1 MQEDIIKYY
10 IDNKHIE
17 DISGEVS
24 ATIIREDG
32 FANSEQILREKT
44 DSQLT
49 AYLCGYDFLAQ
60 KRKEDYCRDLP
71 LRIELNNKELFRGTI
86 RQNDLK
92 VQVTKG
98 IIKVDNIKDE
108 SFSNMIAQFKD
119 VEVPLNSTMTRSG
132 KPIKGLM
139 NITPTIIALPA
150 YLTFNVFDVIRYLV
164 EFITDNE
171 VGVVSPY
178 LSTANMFISTGYAM
192 RHANGLAEQ
201 MFPTVSLGTLLEEVR
216 KATSIYGVMEMQGDK
231 PILRLEKE
239 VDTFG
244 SEVLINI
251 DTLPLGL
258 DESFDDNQIY
268 NSIQLGGNRKIE
280 QSSEML
286 ENFNNIEVFSCGC
299 NGFKDNVL
307 NLRFN
312 FVVDNDTIVMQ
323 SDSANY
329 NDDEVWNDEIFMFEL
344 TKIGN
349 IYTYFTNNRFKNIN
363 ILKEWLGSGI
373 NCFTK
378 DMLAKY
384 GFLAINRYDFSS
396 WEDGFLY
403 FKNPI
408 ESILDRQNSLHNW
421 IYAVDGMPIM
431 TPTQDGTT
439 YFKCQEAGNY
449 TFNSKVSVKGL
460 SAGTYDASTNT
471 ILLKLMKA
479 SSISNAVAGIVLE
492 TLTENLIDGYEIVV
506 GEDFQLEI
514 QGSFNLGV
522 NDVVIAMYSITRDP
536 TCYITYQEFSLVR
549 DSLTVLTSED
559 SDHYKPFLAKFKYDL
574 CFEDYEKMRK
584 NKTGII
590 RINGVDTWIKEVKF
604 NPFGASDFTVKYKDT
619 LC

>member
-132 KPIKGLM
+132 EPINAIPIQRPLM
-139 NITPTIIALPA
+139 LIVLRS
-150 YLTFNVFDVIRYLV
+150 YLVLNVLDVIRYLV
-164 EFITDNE
+164 DFITDNE
-171 VGVVSPY
+171 VEVSSRY
-178 LSTANMFISTGYAM
+178 LSNANIFISTGYAM
-192 RHANGLAEQ
+192 RHAKGTAEQ
-201 MFPTVSLGTLLEEVR
+201 MFPTLSLSQVLEEVR
-216 KATSIYGVMEMQGDK
+216 KATSLYGVMTEVAGK
-231 PILRLEKE
+231 PTLILEKE
-239 VDTFG
+239 EDTFG
-244 SEVLINI
+244 SDVLINI

-258 DESFDDNQIY
+258 DESFDDNQIF

-280 QSSEML
+280 QSSERL

-312 FVVDNDTIVMQ
+312 FIVDNDTIIRQ
-323 SDSANY
+323 LDSANY
-329 NDDEVWNDEIFMFEL
+329 NDDKVWNDDIFMFEL
-344 TKIGN
+344 DWLG
-349 IYTYFTNNRFKNIN
+349 IYNNNQRFKNIN
-363 ILKEWLGSGI
+363 ILNEWLGSGI

-384 GFLAINRYDFSS
+384 GFLAINRDDFGS
-396 WEDGFLY
+396 WELGFLY

-421 IYAVDGMPIM
+421 IYAIDGMPMIM

-514 QGSFNLGV
+514 QGSFNLAV
-522 NDVVIAMYSITRDP
+522 NDVVIAMYEITRNP

-549 DSLTVLTSED
+549 DSLTVLTSEN

-604 NPFGASDFTVKYKDT
+604 NPFGASDFTVKYKNT

>member
-17 DISGEVS
+17 DISGDVS

-92 VQVTKG
+92 VQITKG

-119 VEVPLNSTMTRSG
+119 FEVPLNSTMTRSG
-132 KPIKGLM
+132 EPINAIPIQRPLM
-139 NITPTIIALPA
+139 LIVLRS
-150 YLTFNVFDVIRYLV
+150 YLVLNVLDVIRYLV
-164 EFITDNE
+164 DFITDNE
-171 VGVVSPY
+171 VEVISRY
-178 LSTANMFISTGYAM
+178 LSNANIFISTGYAM
-192 RHANGLAEQ
+192 RHAKGTAEQ
-201 MFPTVSLGTLLEEVR
+201 MFPTLSLSQVLEEVR
-216 KATSIYGVMEMQGDK
+216 KATSLYGVMTEVAGK
-231 PILRLEKE
+231 PTLILEKE
-239 VDTFG
+239 EDTFG
-244 SEVLINI
+244 SDVLINI

-258 DESFDDNQIY
+258 DESFDDNQIF

-280 QSSEML
+280 QSSERL

-312 FVVDNDTIVMQ
+312 FIVDNDTIIRQ
-323 SDSANY
+323 LDSANY
-329 NDDEVWNDEIFMFEL
+329 NDDKVWNDDIFMFEL
-344 TKIGN
+344 DGLG
-349 IYTYFTNNRFKNIN
+349 IYNNNQRFKNIN
-363 ILKEWLGSGI
+363 ILNEWLGSGI

-384 GFLAINRYDFSS
+384 GFLAINRDDFGS
-396 WEDGFLY
+396 WELGFLY

-421 IYAVDGMPIM
+421 IYAIDGMPMIM

-479 SSISNAVAGIVLE
+479 SSISNAVAGIILE

-514 QGSFNLGV
+514 QGSFNLAV
-522 NDVVIAMYSITRDP
+522 NDVVIAMYEITRNP

-549 DSLTVLTSED
+549 DSLTVLTSEN

>member
-119 VEVPLNSTMTRSG
+119 FEVPLNSTMTRSG
-132 KPIKGLM
+132 EPINAIPILRPLM
-139 NITPTIIALPA
+139 LIVLRS
-150 YLTFNVFDVIRYLV
+150 YLVLNVLDVIRYLV
-164 EFITDNE
+164 DFITDNE
-171 VGVVSPY
+171 VEVISRY
-178 LSTANMFISTGYAM
+178 LSNANIFISTGYAM
-192 RHANGLAEQ
+192 RHAKGTAEQ
-201 MFPTVSLGTLLEEVR
+201 MFPTLSLSQVLEEVR
-216 KATSIYGVMEMQGDK
+216 KATSLYGVMTEVAGK
-231 PILRLEKE
+231 PTLILEKE
-239 VDTFG
+239 EDTFG
-244 SEVLINI
+244 SDVLINI
-251 DTLPLGL
+251 DTLPFGL
-258 DESFDDNQIY
+258 EESFDDNQIF

-280 QSSEML
+280 QSSERL

-312 FVVDNDTIVMQ
+312 FIVDNDTIIRQ
-323 SDSANY
+323 LDSANY
-329 NDDEVWNDEIFMFEL
+329 NDDEVWNDDIFMFEL
-344 TKIGN
+344 DGLG
-349 IYTYFTNNRFKNIN
+349 IYNNNQRFKNIN
-363 ILKEWLGSGI
+363 ILNEWLGSGI

-384 GFLAINRYDFSS
+384 GFLAINRDDFSS
-396 WEDGFLY
+396 YQLGFLY

-421 IYAVDGMPIM
+421 IYAIDGMPMIM

-514 QGSFNLGV
+514 QGSFNLAV
-522 NDVVIAMYSITRDP
+522 NDVVIAMYEITRDP

-549 DSLTVLTSED
+549 DSLTVLTSEN

>member
-119 VEVPLNSTMTRSG
+119 FEVPLNSTMTRSG
-132 KPIKGLM
+132 EPINAIPILRPLM
-139 NITPTIIALPA
+139 LIVLRS
-150 YLTFNVFDVIRYLV
+150 YLVLNVLDVIRYLV
-164 EFITDNE
+164 DFITDNE
-171 VGVVSPY
+171 VEVISRY
-178 LSTANMFISTGYAM
+178 LSNANIFISTGYAM
-192 RHANGLAEQ
+192 RHAKGTAEQ
-201 MFPTVSLGTLLEEVR
+201 MFPTLSLSQVLEEVR
-216 KATSIYGVMEMQGDK
+216 KATSLYGVMTEVAGK
-231 PILRLEKE
+231 PTLILEKE
-239 VDTFG
+239 EDTFG
-244 SEVLINI
+244 SDVLINI

-258 DESFDDNQIY
+258 DESFDDNQIF

-280 QSSEML
+280 QSSERL

-312 FVVDNDTIVMQ
+312 FIVDNDTIIRQ
-323 SDSANY
+323 LDSANY
-329 NDDEVWNDEIFMFEL
+329 NDDEVWNDDIFMFEL
-344 TKIGN
+344 DWLG
-349 IYTYFTNNRFKNIN
+349 IYNNNQRFKNIN
-363 ILKEWLGSGI
+363 ILNEWLGSGI

-384 GFLAINRYDFSS
+384 GFLAINRDDFSS
-396 WEDGFLY
+396 YQLGFLY

-421 IYAVDGMPIM
+421 IYAIDGMPMIM

-479 SSISNAVAGIVLE
+479 SSISNAVAGIILE

-514 QGSFNLGV
+514 QGSFNLAV
-522 NDVVIAMYSITRDP
+522 NDVVIAMYEITRDP

-549 DSLTVLTSED
+549 DSLTVLTSEN

-604 NPFGASDFTVKYKDT
+604 NPFGASDFTVKYKNT

>member
-44 DSQLT
+44 DSKLT

-132 KPIKGLM
+132 EPINAIPILRPLM
-139 NITPTIIALPA
+139 LIVLRS
-150 YLTFNVFDVIRYLV
+150 YLVLNVLDVIRYLV
-164 EFITDNE
+164 DFITDNE
-171 VGVVSPY
+171 VEVISRY
-178 LSTANMFISTGYAM
+178 LSNANIFISTGYAM
-192 RHANGLAEQ
+192 RHAKGTAEQ
-201 MFPTVSLGTLLEEVR
+201 MFPTLSLSQVLEEVR
-216 KATSIYGVMEMQGDK
+216 KATSLYGVMTEVAGK
-231 PILRLEKE
+231 PTLILEKE
-239 VDTFG
+239 EDTFG
-244 SEVLINI
+244 SDVLINI

-258 DESFDDNQIY
+258 DESFDDNQIF

-280 QSSEML
+280 QSSERL

-312 FVVDNDTIVMQ
+312 FIVDNDTIIRQ
-323 SDSANY
+323 LDSANY
-329 NDDEVWNDEIFMFEL
+329 NDDEVWNDDIFMFEL
-344 TKIGN
+344 DWLG
-349 IYTYFTNNRFKNIN
+349 IYNNNQRFKNIN
-363 ILKEWLGSGI
+363 ILNEWLGSGI

-384 GFLAINRYDFSS
+384 GFLAINRDDFSS
-396 WEDGFLY
+396 YQLGFLY

-421 IYAVDGMPIM
+421 IYAIDGMPMIM

-479 SSISNAVAGIVLE
+479 SSISNAVAGIILE

-514 QGSFNLGV
+514 QGSFNLAV
-522 NDVVIAMYSITRDP
+522 NDVVIAMYEITRDP

-549 DSLTVLTSED
+549 DSLTVLTSEN

>member
-44 DSQLT
+44 DSKLT

-92 VQVTKG
+92 VQITKG

-119 VEVPLNSTMTRSG
+119 FEVPLNSTMTRSG
-132 KPIKGLM
+132 EPINAIPIQRPLM
-139 NITPTIIALPA
+139 LIVLRS
-150 YLTFNVFDVIRYLV
+150 YLVLNVLDVIRYLV
-164 EFITDNE
+164 DFITDNE
-171 VGVVSPY
+171 VEVISRY
-178 LSTANMFISTGYAM
+178 LSNANIFISTGYAM
-192 RHANGLAEQ
+192 RHAKGTAEQ
-201 MFPTVSLGTLLEEVR
+201 MFPTLSLSQVLEEVR
-216 KATSIYGVMEMQGDK
+216 KATSLYGVMTEVAGK
-231 PILRLEKE
+231 PTLILEKE
-239 VDTFG
+239 EDTFG
-244 SEVLINI
+244 SDVLINI

-258 DESFDDNQIY
+258 DESFDDNQIF

-280 QSSEML
+280 QSSERL

-312 FVVDNDTIVMQ
+312 FIVDNDTIIRQ
-323 SDSANY
+323 LDSANY
-329 NDDEVWNDEIFMFEL
+329 NDDKVWNDDIFMFEL
-344 TKIGN
+344 DGLG
-349 IYTYFTNNRFKNIN
+349 IYNNNQRFKNIN
-363 ILKEWLGSGI
+363 ILNEWLGSGI

-384 GFLAINRYDFSS
+384 GFLAINRDDFSS
-396 WEDGFLY
+396 YQLGFLY

-421 IYAVDGMPIM
+421 IYAIDGMPMIM

-514 QGSFNLGV
+514 QGSFNLAV
-522 NDVVIAMYSITRDP
+522 NDVVIAMYEITRNP

-549 DSLTVLTSED
+549 DSLTVLTSEN

-604 NPFGASDFTVKYKDT
+604 NPFGASDFTVKYKNT

>member
-92 VQVTKG
+92 VQITKG

-132 KPIKGLM
+132 EPINAIPILRPLM
-139 NITPTIIALPA
+139 LIVLRS
-150 YLTFNVFDVIRYLV
+150 YLVLNVLDVIRYLV
-164 EFITDNE
+164 DFITDNE
-171 VGVVSPY
+171 VEVISRY
-178 LSTANMFISTGYAM
+178 LSNANIFISTGYAM
-192 RHANGLAEQ
+192 RHAKGTAEQ
-201 MFPTVSLGTLLEEVR
+201 MFPTLSLSQVLEEVR
-216 KATSIYGVMEMQGDK
+216 KATSLYGVMTEVAGK
-231 PILRLEKE
+231 PTLILEKE
-239 VDTFG
+239 EDTFG
-244 SEVLINI
+244 SDVLINI

-258 DESFDDNQIY
+258 DESFDDNQIF

-280 QSSEML
+280 QSSERL

-312 FVVDNDTIVMQ
+312 FIVDNDTIIRQ
-323 SDSANY
+323 LDSANY
-329 NDDEVWNDEIFMFEL
+329 NDDKVWNDDIFMFEL
-344 TKIGN
+344 DWLG
-349 IYTYFTNNRFKNIN
+349 IYNNNQRFKNIN
-363 ILKEWLGSGI
+363 ILNEWLGSGI

-384 GFLAINRYDFSS
+384 GFLAINRDDFSS
-396 WEDGFLY
+396 YQLGFLY

-421 IYAVDGMPIM
+421 IYAIDGMPMIM

-479 SSISNAVAGIVLE
+479 SSISNAVAGIILE

-514 QGSFNLGV
+514 QGSFNLAV
-522 NDVVIAMYSITRDP
+522 NDVVIAMYEITRDP

-549 DSLTVLTSED
+549 DSLTVLTSEN
-559 SDHYKPFLAKFKYDL
+559 SDYYKPFLAKFKYDL

>member
-132 KPIKGLM
+132 EPINAIPILRPLM
-139 NITPTIIALPA
+139 LIVLRS
-150 YLTFNVFDVIRYLV
+150 YLVLNVLDVIRYLV
-164 EFITDNE
+164 DFITDNE
-171 VGVVSPY
+171 VEVISRY
-178 LSTANMFISTGYAM
+178 LSNANIFISTGYAM
-192 RHANGLAEQ
+192 RHAKGTAEQ
-201 MFPTVSLGTLLEEVR
+201 MFPTLSLSQVLEEVR
-216 KATSIYGVMEMQGDK
+216 KATSLYGVMTEVAGK
-231 PILRLEKE
+231 PTLILEKE
-239 VDTFG
+239 EDTFG
-244 SEVLINI
+244 SDVLINI

-258 DESFDDNQIY
+258 DESFDDNQIF

-280 QSSEML
+280 QSSERL

-312 FVVDNDTIVMQ
+312 FIVDNDTIIRQ
-323 SDSANY
+323 LDSANY
-329 NDDEVWNDEIFMFEL
+329 NDDKVWNDDIFMFEL
-344 TKIGN
+344 DWLG
-349 IYTYFTNNRFKNIN
+349 IYNNNQRFKNIN
-363 ILKEWLGSGI
+363 ILNEWLGSGI

-384 GFLAINRYDFSS
+384 GFLAINRDDFSS
-396 WEDGFLY
+396 YQLGFLY

-421 IYAVDGMPIM
+421 IYAIDGMPMIM

-479 SSISNAVAGIVLE
+479 SSISNAVAGIILE

-514 QGSFNLGV
+514 QGSFNLAV
-522 NDVVIAMYSITRDP
+522 NDVVIAMYEITRDP

-549 DSLTVLTSED
+549 DSLTVLTSEN

-604 NPFGASDFTVKYKDT
+604 NPFGASDFTVKYKNT

>member
-44 DSQLT
+44 DSKLT

-132 KPIKGLM
+132 EPINAIPILRPLM
-139 NITPTIIALPA
+139 LIVLRS
-150 YLTFNVFDVIRYLV
+150 YLVLNVLDVIRYLV
-164 EFITDNE
+164 DFITDNE
-171 VGVVSPY
+171 VEVISRY
-178 LSTANMFISTGYAM
+178 LSNANIFISTGYAM
-192 RHANGLAEQ
+192 RHAKGTAEQ
-201 MFPTVSLGTLLEEVR
+201 MFPTLSLSQVLEEVR
-216 KATSIYGVMEMQGDK
+216 KATSLYGVMTEVAGK
-231 PILRLEKE
+231 PTLILEKE
-239 VDTFG
+239 EDTFG
-244 SEVLINI
+244 SDVLINI

-258 DESFDDNQIY
+258 DESFDDNQIF

-280 QSSEML
+280 QSSERL

-312 FVVDNDTIVMQ
+312 FIVDNDTIIRQ
-323 SDSANY
+323 LDSANY
-329 NDDEVWNDEIFMFEL
+329 NDDKVWNDDIFMFEL
-344 TKIGN
+344 DWLG
-349 IYTYFTNNRFKNIN
+349 IYNNNQRFKNIN
-363 ILKEWLGSGI
+363 ILNEWLGSGI

-384 GFLAINRYDFSS
+384 GFLAINRDDFSS
-396 WEDGFLY
+396 YQLGFLY

-421 IYAVDGMPIM
+421 IYAIDGMPMIM

-479 SSISNAVAGIVLE
+479 SSISNAVAGIILE

-514 QGSFNLGV
+514 QGSFNLAV
-522 NDVVIAMYSITRDP
+522 NDVVIAMYEITRDP

-549 DSLTVLTSED
+549 DSLTVLTSEN
-559 SDHYKPFLAKFKYDL
+559 SDYYKPFLAKFKYDL

>member
-132 KPIKGLM
+132 EPINAIPIQRPLM
-139 NITPTIIALPA
+139 LIVLRS
-150 YLTFNVFDVIRYLV
+150 YLVLNVLDVIRYLV
-164 EFITDNE
+164 DFITDNE
-171 VGVVSPY
+171 VEVISRY
-178 LSTANMFISTGYAM
+178 LSNANIFISTGYAM
-192 RHANGLAEQ
+192 RHAKGTAEQ
-201 MFPTVSLGTLLEEVR
+201 MFPTLSLSQILEEVR
-216 KATSIYGVMEMQGDK
+216 KATSLYGVMTEVAGK
-231 PILRLEKE
+231 PTLILEKE
-239 VDTFG
+239 EDTFG
-244 SEVLINI
+244 SDVLINI
-251 DTLPLGL
+251 DTLPFGL
-258 DESFDDNQIY
+258 EESFDDNQIF

-280 QSSEML
+280 QSSERL

-312 FVVDNDTIVMQ
+312 FIVDNDTIIRQ
-323 SDSANY
+323 LDSANY
-329 NDDEVWNDEIFMFEL
+329 NDDEVWNDDIFMFEL
-344 TKIGN
+344 DWLG
-349 IYTYFTNNRFKNIN
+349 IYNNNQRFKNIN
-363 ILKEWLGSGI
+363 ILNEWLGSGI

-384 GFLAINRYDFSS
+384 GFLAINRDDFSS
-396 WEDGFLY
+396 YQLGFLY

-421 IYAVDGMPIM
+421 IYAIDGMPMIM

-479 SSISNAVAGIVLE
+479 SSISNAVAGIILE

-514 QGSFNLGV
+514 QGSFNLAV
-522 NDVVIAMYSITRDP
+522 NDVVIAMYEITRDP

-549 DSLTVLTSED
+549 DSLTVLTSEN
-559 SDHYKPFLAKFKYDL
+559 SDYYKPFLAKFKYDL

>member
-108 SFSNMIAQFKD
+108 SFSNMIAQFKNIK
-119 VEVPLNSTMTRSG
+119 VPLNSTMTRSG
-132 KPIKGLM
+132 EPINAIPIQKPLM
-139 NITPTIIALPA
+139 LIVARS
-150 YLTFNVFDVIRYLV
+150 YLVLNVLDVIRYLV
-164 EFITDNE
+164 DFITDNE
-171 VGVVSPY
+171 VDVISRY
-178 LSTANMFISTGYAM
+178 LSNANIFISTGYAM
-192 RHANGLAEQ
+192 RHAKGTAEQ
-201 MFPTVSLGTLLEEVR
+201 MFPTLSLSQILEEVR
-216 KATSIYGVMEMQGDK
+216 KATSLYGVMTEVAGK
-231 PILRLEKE
+231 PTLILEKE
-239 VDTFG
+239 EDTFG
-244 SEVLINI
+244 SDVLINI

-258 DESFDDNQIY
+258 DESFDDNQIF

-280 QSSEML
+280 QSRERL

-312 FVVDNDTIVMQ
+312 FIVDNDTIIMQ
-323 SDSANY
+323 LDSANY
-329 NDDEVWNDEIFMFEL
+329 NDDEVWNDDIFMFEL
-344 TKIGN
+344 DWLG
-349 IYTYFTNNRFKNIN
+349 IYNNNQRFKNIN
-363 ILKEWLGSGI
+363 ILNEWLGSGI

-384 GFLAINRYDFSS
+384 GFLAINRDDFSS
-396 WEDGFLY
+396 YQDGFLY

-431 TPTQDGTT
+431 TPTQVGTT

-514 QGSFNLGV
+514 QGSFNLAV
-522 NDVVIAMYSITRDP
+522 NDVVIAMYSITRNP

-549 DSLTVLTSED
+549 DSLTVITSEN
-559 SDHYKPFLAKFKYDL
+559 SDYYKPFLAKFKYDL

>member
-17 DISGEVS
+17 DISGDVS

-98 IIKVDNIKDE
+98 IINIDNIKDE

-119 VEVPLNSTMTRSG
+119 FEVPLNSTMTRSG
-132 KPIKGLM
+132 EPINAIPIQTPLM
-139 NITPTIIALPA
+139 LIVLRS
-150 YLTFNVFDVIRYLV
+150 YLVLNVLDVIRYLV
-164 EFITDNE
+164 DFITDNE
-171 VGVVSPY
+171 VEVISRY
-178 LSTANMFISTGYAM
+178 LSNANIFISTGYAM
-192 RHANGLAEQ
+192 RHAKGTAEQ
-201 MFPTVSLGTLLEEVR
+201 MFPTLSLSQVLEEVR
-216 KATSIYGVMEMQGDK
+216 KATSLYGVMTEVAGK
-231 PILRLEKE
+231 PTLILEKE
-239 VDTFG
+239 EDTFG
-244 SEVLINI
+244 SDVLINI

-258 DESFDDNQIY
+258 DESFDDNQIF

-280 QSSEML
+280 QSSERL

-312 FVVDNDTIVMQ
+312 FIVDNDTIIRQ
-323 SDSANY
+323 LDSANY
-329 NDDEVWNDEIFMFEL
+329 NDDKVWNDDIFMFEL
-344 TKIGN
+344 DWLG
-349 IYTYFTNNRFKNIN
+349 IYNNNQRFKNIN
-363 ILKEWLGSGI
+363 ILNEWLGSGI

-384 GFLAINRYDFSS
+384 GFLAINRDDFSS
-396 WEDGFLY
+396 YQLGFLY

-421 IYAVDGMPIM
+421 IYAIDGMPMIM

-479 SSISNAVAGIVLE
+479 SSISNAVAGIILE

-514 QGSFNLGV
+514 QGSFNLAV
-522 NDVVIAMYSITRDP
+522 NDVVIAMYEITRDP

-549 DSLTVLTSED
+549 DSLTVLTSEN
-559 SDHYKPFLAKFKYDL
+559 SDYYKPFLAKFKYDL

-604 NPFGASDFTVKYKDT
+604 NPFGASDFTVIYKDT

>member
-44 DSQLT
+44 DSKLT

-132 KPIKGLM
+132 EPINAIPILRPLM
-139 NITPTIIALPA
+139 LIVLRS
-150 YLTFNVFDVIRYLV
+150 YLVLNVLDVIRYLV
-164 EFITDNE
+164 DFITDNE
-171 VGVVSPY
+171 VEVSSRY
-178 LSTANMFISTGYAM
+178 LSNANIFISTGYAM
-192 RHANGLAEQ
+192 RHAKGTAEQ
-201 MFPTVSLGTLLEEVR
+201 MFPTLSLSQVLEEVR
-216 KATSIYGVMEMQGDK
+216 KATSLYGVMTEVAGK
-231 PILRLEKE
+231 PTLILEKE
-239 VDTFG
+239 EDTFG
-244 SEVLINI
+244 SDVLINI

-258 DESFDDNQIY
+258 DESFDDNQIF

-280 QSSEML
+280 QSSERL

-312 FVVDNDTIVMQ
+312 FIVDNDTIIRQ
-323 SDSANY
+323 LDSANY
-329 NDDEVWNDEIFMFEL
+329 NDDKVWNDDIFMFEL
-344 TKIGN
+344 DWLG
-349 IYTYFTNNRFKNIN
+349 IYNNNQRFKNIN
-363 ILKEWLGSGI
+363 ILNEWLGSGI

-384 GFLAINRYDFSS
+384 GFLAINRDDFSS
-396 WEDGFLY
+396 YQLGFLY

-421 IYAVDGMPIM
+421 IYAIDGMPMIM

-479 SSISNAVAGIVLE
+479 SSISNAVAGIILE

-514 QGSFNLGV
+514 QGSFNLAV
-522 NDVVIAMYSITRDP
+522 NDVVIAMYEITRDP

-549 DSLTVLTSED
+549 DSLTVLTSEN

-604 NPFGASDFTVKYKDT
+604 NPFGASDFTVKYKNT

>member
-132 KPIKGLM
+132 EPINAIPIQRPLM
-139 NITPTIIALPA
+139 LIVLRS
-150 YLTFNVFDVIRYLV
+150 YLVLNVLDVIRYLV
-164 EFITDNE
+164 DFITDNE
-171 VGVVSPY
+171 VEVISRY
-178 LSTANMFISTGYAM
+178 LSNANIFISTGYAM
-192 RHANGLAEQ
+192 RHAKGTAEQ
-201 MFPTVSLGTLLEEVR
+201 MFPTLSLSQVLEEVR
-216 KATSIYGVMEMQGDK
+216 KATSLYGVMTEVAGK
-231 PILRLEKE
+231 PTLILEKE
-239 VDTFG
+239 EDTFG
-244 SEVLINI
+244 SDVLINI

-258 DESFDDNQIY
+258 DESFDDNQIF

-280 QSSEML
+280 QSSERL

-312 FVVDNDTIVMQ
+312 FIVDNDTIIRQ
-323 SDSANY
+323 LDSANY
-329 NDDEVWNDEIFMFEL
+329 NDDEVWNDDIFMFEL
-344 TKIGN
+344 DWLG
-349 IYTYFTNNRFKNIN
+349 IYNNNQRFKNIN
-363 ILKEWLGSGI
+363 ILNEWLGSGI

-384 GFLAINRYDFSS
+384 GFLAINRDDFSS
-396 WEDGFLY
+396 YQLGFLY

-421 IYAVDGMPIM
+421 IYAIDGMPMIM

-479 SSISNAVAGIVLE
+479 SSISNAVAGIILE

-514 QGSFNLGV
+514 QGSFNLAV
-522 NDVVIAMYSITRDP
+522 NDVVIAMYEITRDP

-549 DSLTVLTSED
+549 DSLTVLTSEN

>member
-119 VEVPLNSTMTRSG
+119 IKVPLNSTMTRSG
-132 KPIKGLM
+132 EPINAIPIQKPLM
-139 NITPTIIALPA
+139 LIVARS
-150 YLTFNVFDVIRYLV
+150 YLVLNVLDVIRYLV
-164 EFITDNE
+164 DFITDNE
-171 VGVVSPY
+171 VEVISRY
-178 LSTANMFISTGYAM
+178 LSNANIFISTGYAM
-192 RHANGLAEQ
+192 RHAKGTAEQ
-201 MFPTVSLGTLLEEVR
+201 MFPTLSLSQILEEVR
-216 KATSIYGVMEMQGDK
+216 KATSLYGVMTEVAGK
-231 PILRLEKE
+231 PTLILEKE
-239 VDTFG
+239 EDTFG
-244 SEVLINI
+244 SDVLINI

-280 QSSEML
+280 QSSERL

-312 FVVDNDTIVMQ
+312 FIVDNDTIIMQ
-323 SDSANY
+323 LDSANY
-329 NDDEVWNDEIFMFEL
+329 NDDEVWNDDIFMFEL
-344 TKIGN
+344 DWLG
-349 IYTYFTNNRFKNIN
+349 IYNNNQRFKNIN
-363 ILKEWLGSGI
+363 ILNEWLGSGI

-384 GFLAINRYDFSS
+384 GFLAINRYDFESDQDS
-396 WEDGFLY
+396 FLY

-421 IYAVDGMPIM
+421 IYTVDGMPIM
-431 TPTQDGTT
+431 TPTQPGTT

-460 SAGTYDASTNT
+460 SAGTYNASTNT

-479 SSISNAVAGIVLE
+479 SSISNAVNGIVLE

-514 QGSFNLGV
+514 QGSFNLAV
-522 NDVVIAMYSITRDP
+522 NDVVIAMYSITRNP

-549 DSLTVLTSED
+549 DSLTVITSEN
-559 SDHYKPFLAKFKYDL
+559 SDYYKPFLAKFKYDL

>member
-17 DISGEVS
+17 DISGDVS

-92 VQVTKG
+92 VQITKG

-132 KPIKGLM
+132 EPINAIPIQRPLM
-139 NITPTIIALPA
+139 LIVLRS
-150 YLTFNVFDVIRYLV
+150 YLVLNVLDVIRYLV
-164 EFITDNE
+164 DFITDNE
-171 VGVVSPY
+171 VEVISRY
-178 LSTANMFISTGYAM
+178 LSNANIFISTGYAM
-192 RHANGLAEQ
+192 RHAKGTAEQ
-201 MFPTVSLGTLLEEVR
+201 MFPTLSLSQVLEEVR
-216 KATSIYGVMEMQGDK
+216 KATSLYGVMTEVAGK
-231 PILRLEKE
+231 PTLILEKE
-239 VDTFG
+239 EDTFG
-244 SEVLINI
+244 SDVLINI

-258 DESFDDNQIY
+258 DESFDDNQIF

-280 QSSEML
+280 QSSERL

-312 FVVDNDTIVMQ
+312 FIVDNDTIIRQ
-323 SDSANY
+323 LDSANY
-329 NDDEVWNDEIFMFEL
+329 NDDEVWNDDIFMFEL
-344 TKIGN
+344 DWLG
-349 IYTYFTNNRFKNIN
+349 IYNNNQRFKNIN
-363 ILKEWLGSGI
+363 ILNEWLGSGI

-384 GFLAINRYDFSS
+384 GFLAINRDDFSS
-396 WEDGFLY
+396 YQLGFLY

-421 IYAVDGMPIM
+421 IYAIDGMPMIM

-479 SSISNAVAGIVLE
+479 SSISNAVAGIILE

-514 QGSFNLGV
+514 QGSFNLAV
-522 NDVVIAMYSITRDP
+522 NDVVIAMYEITRDP

-549 DSLTVLTSED
+549 DSLTVLTSEN

-604 NPFGASDFTVKYKDT
+604 NPFGASDFTVKYKNT

>member
-17 DISGEVS
+17 DISGDVS

-44 DSQLT
+44 DSKLT

-92 VQVTKG
+92 VQITKG

-132 KPIKGLM
+132 EPINAIPIQRPLM
-139 NITPTIIALPA
+139 LIVLRS
-150 YLTFNVFDVIRYLV
+150 YLVLNVLDVIRYLV
-164 EFITDNE
+164 DFITDNE
-171 VGVVSPY
+171 VEVISRY
-178 LSTANMFISTGYAM
+178 LSNANIFISTGYAM
-192 RHANGLAEQ
+192 RHAKGTAEQ
-201 MFPTVSLGTLLEEVR
+201 MFPTLSLSQILEEVR
-216 KATSIYGVMEMQGDK
+216 KATSLYGVMTEVAGK
-231 PILRLEKE
+231 PTLILEKE
-239 VDTFG
+239 EDTFG
-244 SEVLINI
+244 SDVLINI

-258 DESFDDNQIY
+258 DESFDDNQIF

-280 QSSEML
+280 QSSERL

-312 FVVDNDTIVMQ
+312 FIVDNDTIIRQ
-323 SDSANY
+323 LDSANY
-329 NDDEVWNDEIFMFEL
+329 NDDKVWNDDIFMFEL
-344 TKIGN
+344 DWLG
-349 IYTYFTNNRFKNIN
+349 IYNNNQRFKNIN
-363 ILKEWLGSGI
+363 ILNEWLGSGI

-384 GFLAINRYDFSS
+384 GFLAINRDDFSS
-396 WEDGFLY
+396 YQLGFLY

-421 IYAVDGMPIM
+421 IYAIDGMPMIM

-479 SSISNAVAGIVLE
+479 SSISNAVAGIILE

-514 QGSFNLGV
+514 QGSFSLAV
-522 NDVVIAMYSITRDP
+522 NDVVIAMYEITRNP

-549 DSLTVLTSED
+549 DSLTVLTSEN
-559 SDHYKPFLAKFKYDL
+559 SDYYKPFLAKFKYDL

-604 NPFGASDFTVKYKDT
+604 NPFGASDFTVKYKNT

>member
-17 DISGEVS
+17 DISGDVS

-119 VEVPLNSTMTRSG
+119 FEVPLNSTMTRSG
-132 KPIKGLM
+132 EPINAIPIQRPLM
-139 NITPTIIALPA
+139 LIVLRS
-150 YLTFNVFDVIRYLV
+150 YLVLNVLDVIRYLV
-164 EFITDNE
+164 DFITDNE
-171 VGVVSPY
+171 VEVISRY
-178 LSTANMFISTGYAM
+178 LSNANIFISTGYAM
-192 RHANGLAEQ
+192 RHAKGTAEQ
-201 MFPTVSLGTLLEEVR
+201 MFPTLSLSQVLEEVR
-216 KATSIYGVMEMQGDK
+216 KATSLYGVMTEVAGK
-231 PILRLEKE
+231 PTLILEKE
-239 VDTFG
+239 EDTFG
-244 SEVLINI
+244 SDVLINI

-258 DESFDDNQIY
+258 DESFDDNQIF

-280 QSSEML
+280 QSSERL

-312 FVVDNDTIVMQ
+312 FIVDNDTIIRQ
-323 SDSANY
+323 LDSANY
-329 NDDEVWNDEIFMFEL
+329 NDDEVWNDDIFMFEL
-344 TKIGN
+344 DGLG
-349 IYTYFTNNRFKNIN
+349 IYNNNQRFKNIN
-363 ILKEWLGSGI
+363 ILNEWLGSGI

-384 GFLAINRYDFSS
+384 GFLAINRDDFSS
-396 WEDGFLY
+396 YQLGFLY

-421 IYAVDGMPIM
+421 IYAIDGMPMIM

-479 SSISNAVAGIVLE
+479 SSISNAVAGIILE

-514 QGSFNLGV
+514 QGSFNLAV
-522 NDVVIAMYSITRDP
+522 NDVVIAMYEITRDP

-549 DSLTVLTSED
+549 DSLTVLTSEN
-559 SDHYKPFLAKFKYDL
+559 SDYYKPFLAKFKYDL

>member
-119 VEVPLNSTMTRSG
+119 FEVPLNSTMTRSG
-132 KPIKGLM
+132 EPINAIPIQRPLM
-139 NITPTIIALPA
+139 LIVLRS
-150 YLTFNVFDVIRYLV
+150 YLVLNVLDVIRYLV
-164 EFITDNE
+164 DFITDNE
-171 VGVVSPY
+171 VEVISRY
-178 LSTANMFISTGYAM
+178 LSNANIFISTGYAM
-192 RHANGLAEQ
+192 RHAKGTAEQ
-201 MFPTVSLGTLLEEVR
+201 MFPTLSLSQVLEEVR
-216 KATSIYGVMEMQGDK
+216 KATSLYGVMTEVAGK
-231 PILRLEKE
+231 PTLILEKE
-239 VDTFG
+239 EDTFG
-244 SEVLINI
+244 SDVLINI

-258 DESFDDNQIY
+258 DESFDDNQIF

-280 QSSEML
+280 QSSERL

-312 FVVDNDTIVMQ
+312 FIVDNDTIIMQ
-323 SDSANY
+323 LDSANY
-329 NDDEVWNDEIFMFEL
+329 NDDKVWNDDIFMFEL
-344 TKIGN
+344 DWLG
-349 IYTYFTNNRFKNIN
+349 IYNNNQRFKNIN
-363 ILKEWLGSGI
+363 ILNEWLGSGI

-384 GFLAINRYDFSS
+384 GFLAINRDDFSS
-396 WEDGFLY
+396 YQLGFLY

-421 IYAVDGMPIM
+421 IYAIDGMPMIM

-479 SSISNAVAGIVLE
+479 SSISNAVAGIILE

-514 QGSFNLGV
+514 QGSFNLAV
-522 NDVVIAMYSITRDP
+522 NDVVIAMYEITRDP

-549 DSLTVLTSED
+549 DSLTVLTSEN

-604 NPFGASDFTVKYKDT
+604 NPFGASDFTVKYKNT

>member
-17 DISGEVS
+17 DISGDVS

-44 DSQLT
+44 DSKLT

-92 VQVTKG
+92 VQITKG

-132 KPIKGLM
+132 EPINAIPIQRPLM
-139 NITPTIIALPA
+139 LIVLRS
-150 YLTFNVFDVIRYLV
+150 YLVLNVLDVIRYLV
-164 EFITDNE
+164 DFITDNE
-171 VGVVSPY
+171 VEVISRY
-178 LSTANMFISTGYAM
+178 LSNANIFISTGYAM
-192 RHANGLAEQ
+192 RHAKGTAEQ
-201 MFPTVSLGTLLEEVR
+201 MFPTLSLSQVLEEVR
-216 KATSIYGVMEMQGDK
+216 KATSLYGVMTEVAGK
-231 PILRLEKE
+231 PTLILEKE
-239 VDTFG
+239 EDTFG
-244 SEVLINI
+244 SDVLINI

-258 DESFDDNQIY
+258 DESFDDNQIF

-280 QSSEML
+280 QSSERL

-312 FVVDNDTIVMQ
+312 FIVDNDTIIRQ
-323 SDSANY
+323 LDSANY
-329 NDDEVWNDEIFMFEL
+329 NDDKVWNDDIFMFEL
-344 TKIGN
+344 DWLG
-349 IYTYFTNNRFKNIN
+349 IYNNNQRFKNIN
-363 ILKEWLGSGI
+363 ILNEWLGSGI

-384 GFLAINRYDFSS
+384 GFLAINRDDFSS
-396 WEDGFLY
+396 YQLGFLY

-421 IYAVDGMPIM
+421 IYAIDGMPMIM

-479 SSISNAVAGIVLE
+479 SSISNAVAGIILE

-514 QGSFNLGV
+514 QGSFNLAV
-522 NDVVIAMYSITRDP
+522 NDVVIAMYEITRNP

-549 DSLTVLTSED
+549 DSLTVLTSEN

-604 NPFGASDFTVKYKDT
+604 NPFGASDFTVKYKNT

>member
-132 KPIKGLM
+132 EPINAIPILRPLM
-139 NITPTIIALPA
+139 LIVLRS
-150 YLTFNVFDVIRYLV
+150 YLVLNVLDVIRYLV
-164 EFITDNE
+164 DFITDNE
-171 VGVVSPY
+171 VEVISRY
-178 LSTANMFISTGYAM
+178 LSNANIFISTGYAM
-192 RHANGLAEQ
+192 RHAKGTAEQ
-201 MFPTVSLGTLLEEVR
+201 MFPTLSLSQVLEEVR
-216 KATSIYGVMEMQGDK
+216 KATSLYGVMTEVAGK
-231 PILRLEKE
+231 PTLILEKE
-239 VDTFG
+239 EDTFG
-244 SEVLINI
+244 SDVLINI
-251 DTLPLGL
+251 DTLPFGL
-258 DESFDDNQIY
+258 EESFDDNQIF

-280 QSSEML
+280 QSSERL

-312 FVVDNDTIVMQ
+312 FIVDNDTIIRQ
-323 SDSANY
+323 LDSANY
-329 NDDEVWNDEIFMFEL
+329 NDDEVWNDDIFMFEL
-344 TKIGN
+344 DWLG
-349 IYTYFTNNRFKNIN
+349 IYNNNQRFKNIN
-363 ILKEWLGSGI
+363 ILNEWLGSGI

-384 GFLAINRYDFSS
+384 GFLAINRDDFSS
-396 WEDGFLY
+396 YQLGFLY

-421 IYAVDGMPIM
+421 IYAIDGMPMIM

-479 SSISNAVAGIVLE
+479 SSISNAVAGIILE

-514 QGSFNLGV
+514 QGSFNLAV
-522 NDVVIAMYSITRDP
+522 NDVVIAMYEITRDP

-549 DSLTVLTSED
+549 DSLTVLTSEN

-604 NPFGASDFTVKYKDT
+604 NPFGASDFTVKYKNT

>member
-92 VQVTKG
+92 VQITKG

-132 KPIKGLM
+132 EPINAIPIQRPLM
-139 NITPTIIALPA
+139 LIVLRS
-150 YLTFNVFDVIRYLV
+150 YLVLNVLDVIRYLV
-164 EFITDNE
+164 DFITDNE
-171 VGVVSPY
+171 VEVISRY
-178 LSTANMFISTGYAM
+178 LSNANIFISTGYAM
-192 RHANGLAEQ
+192 RHAKGTAEQ
-201 MFPTVSLGTLLEEVR
+201 MFPTLSLSQILEEVR
-216 KATSIYGVMEMQGDK
+216 KATSLYGVMTEVAGK
-231 PILRLEKE
+231 PTLILEKE
-239 VDTFG
+239 EDTFG
-244 SEVLINI
+244 SDVLINI

-258 DESFDDNQIY
+258 DESFDDNQIF

-280 QSSEML
+280 QSSERL

-312 FVVDNDTIVMQ
+312 FIVDNDTIIRQ
-323 SDSANY
+323 LDSANY
-329 NDDEVWNDEIFMFEL
+329 NDDKVWNDDIFMFEL
-344 TKIGN
+344 DWLG
-349 IYTYFTNNRFKNIN
+349 IYNNNQRFKNIN
-363 ILKEWLGSGI
+363 ILNEWLGSGI

-384 GFLAINRYDFSS
+384 GFLAINRDDFSS
-396 WEDGFLY
+396 YQLGFLY

-421 IYAVDGMPIM
+421 IYAIDGMPMIM

-514 QGSFNLGV
+514 QGSFNLAV
-522 NDVVIAMYSITRDP
+522 NDVVIAMYEITRNP

-549 DSLTVLTSED
+549 DSLTVLTSEN

>member
-132 KPIKGLM
+132 EPINAIPIQRPLM
-139 NITPTIIALPA
+139 LIVLRS
-150 YLTFNVFDVIRYLV
+150 YLVLNVLDVIRYLV
-164 EFITDNE
+164 DFITDNE
-171 VGVVSPY
+171 VEVISRY
-178 LSTANMFISTGYAM
+178 LSNANIFISTGYAM
-192 RHANGLAEQ
+192 RHAKGTAEQ
-201 MFPTVSLGTLLEEVR
+201 MFPTLSLSQVLEEVR
-216 KATSIYGVMEMQGDK
+216 KATSLYGVMTEVAGK
-231 PILRLEKE
+231 PTLILEKE
-239 VDTFG
+239 EDTFG
-244 SEVLINI
+244 SDVLINI

-258 DESFDDNQIY
+258 DESFDDNQIF

-280 QSSEML
+280 QSSERL

-312 FVVDNDTIVMQ
+312 FIVDNDTIIRQ
-323 SDSANY
+323 LDSANY
-329 NDDEVWNDEIFMFEL
+329 NDDEVWNDDIFMFEL
-344 TKIGN
+344 DWLG
-349 IYTYFTNNRFKNIN
+349 IYNNNQRFKNIN
-363 ILKEWLGSGI
+363 ILNEWLGSGI

-384 GFLAINRYDFSS
+384 GFLAINRDDFSS
-396 WEDGFLY
+396 YQLGFLY

-421 IYAVDGMPIM
+421 IYAIDGMPMIM

-479 SSISNAVAGIVLE
+479 SSISNAVAGIILE

-514 QGSFNLGV
+514 QGSFNLAV
-522 NDVVIAMYSITRDP
+522 NDVVIAMYEITRDP

-549 DSLTVLTSED
+549 DSLTVLTSEN
-559 SDHYKPFLAKFKYDL
+559 SDYYKPFLAKFKYDL

-604 NPFGASDFTVKYKDT
+604 NPFGASDFTVKYKNT

>member
-1 MQEDIIKYY
+1 MQEDIIKFF
-10 IDNKHIE
+10 IDNKYIE

-32 FANSEQILREKT
+32 FSNSEQILREKT

-71 LRIELNNKELFRGTI
+71 LRIELNDRELFRGTI
-86 RQNDLK
+86 RQNDFK

-312 FVVDNDTIVMQ
+312 FVVDNDTIAMQ

-384 GFLAINRYDFSS
+384 GFLAINRDDFGS

-421 IYAVDGMPIM
+421 IYAIDGMPIM
-431 TPTQDGTT
+431 TPSQDGTT

-479 SSISNAVAGIVLE
+479 SSISNAVAGIILE

-522 NDVVIAMYSITRDP
+522 NDVVIAMYSITRNP

-549 DSLTVLTSED
+549 DSVTVLTSED

>member
-17 DISGEVS
+17 DISGDVS

-132 KPIKGLM
+132 EPINAIPILRPLM
-139 NITPTIIALPA
+139 LIVLRS
-150 YLTFNVFDVIRYLV
+150 YLVLNVLDVIRYLV
-164 EFITDNE
+164 DFITDNE
-171 VGVVSPY
+171 VEVISRY
-178 LSTANMFISTGYAM
+178 LSNANIFISTGYAM
-192 RHANGLAEQ
+192 RHAKGTAEQ
-201 MFPTVSLGTLLEEVR
+201 MFPTLSLSQVLEEVR
-216 KATSIYGVMEMQGDK
+216 KATSLYGVMTEVAGK
-231 PILRLEKE
+231 PTLILEKE
-239 VDTFG
+239 EDTFG
-244 SEVLINI
+244 SDVLINI

-258 DESFDDNQIY
+258 EESFDDNQIF

-280 QSSEML
+280 QSSERL

-312 FVVDNDTIVMQ
+312 FIVDNDTIIRQ
-323 SDSANY
+323 LDSANY
-329 NDDEVWNDEIFMFEL
+329 NDDKVWNDDIFMFEL
-344 TKIGN
+344 DWLG
-349 IYTYFTNNRFKNIN
+349 IYNNNQRFKNIN
-363 ILKEWLGSGI
+363 ILNEWLGSGI

-384 GFLAINRYDFSS
+384 GFLAINRDDFSS
-396 WEDGFLY
+396 YQLGFLY

-421 IYAVDGMPIM
+421 IYAIDGMPMIM

-479 SSISNAVAGIVLE
+479 SSISNAVAGIILE

-514 QGSFNLGV
+514 QGSFSLAV
-522 NDVVIAMYSITRDP
+522 NDVVIAMYEITRDP

-549 DSLTVLTSED
+549 DSLTVLTSEN

>member
-44 DSQLT
+44 DSKLT

-132 KPIKGLM
+132 EPINAIPILRPLM
-139 NITPTIIALPA
+139 LIVLRS
-150 YLTFNVFDVIRYLV
+150 YLVLNVLDVIRYLV
-164 EFITDNE
+164 DFITDNE
-171 VGVVSPY
+171 VEVISRY
-178 LSTANMFISTGYAM
+178 LSNANIFISTGYAM
-192 RHANGLAEQ
+192 RHAKGTAEQ
-201 MFPTVSLGTLLEEVR
+201 MFPTLSLSQVLEEVR
-216 KATSIYGVMEMQGDK
+216 KATSLYGVMTEVAGK
-231 PILRLEKE
+231 PTLILEKE
-239 VDTFG
+239 EDTFG
-244 SEVLINI
+244 SDVLINI

-258 DESFDDNQIY
+258 DESFDDNQIF

-280 QSSEML
+280 QSSERL

-312 FVVDNDTIVMQ
+312 FIVDNDTIIRQ
-323 SDSANY
+323 LDSANY
-329 NDDEVWNDEIFMFEL
+329 NDDEVWNDDIFMFEL
-344 TKIGN
+344 DWLG
-349 IYTYFTNNRFKNIN
+349 IYNNNQRFKNIN
-363 ILKEWLGSGI
+363 ILNEWLGSGI

-384 GFLAINRYDFSS
+384 GFLAINRDDFSS
-396 WEDGFLY
+396 YQLGFLY

-421 IYAVDGMPIM
+421 IYAIDGMPMIM

-479 SSISNAVAGIVLE
+479 SSISNAVAGIILE

-514 QGSFNLGV
+514 QGSFNLAV
-522 NDVVIAMYSITRDP
+522 NDVVIAMYEITRDP

-549 DSLTVLTSED
+549 DSLTVLTSEN

-604 NPFGASDFTVKYKDT
+604 NPFGASDFTVKYKNT

>member
-32 FANSEQILREKT
+32 FVNSEQILREKS

-132 KPIKGLM
+132 EPINAIPILRPLM
-139 NITPTIIALPA
+139 LIVLRS
-150 YLTFNVFDVIRYLV
+150 YLVLNVLDVIRYLV
-164 EFITDNE
+164 DFITDNE
-171 VGVVSPY
+171 VEVSSRY
-178 LSTANMFISTGYAM
+178 LSNANIFISTGYAM
-192 RHANGLAEQ
+192 RHAKGTAEQ
-201 MFPTVSLGTLLEEVR
+201 MFPTLSLSQVLEEVR
-216 KATSIYGVMEMQGDK
+216 KATSLYGVMTEVAGK
-231 PILRLEKE
+231 PTLILEKE
-239 VDTFG
+239 EDTFG
-244 SEVLINI
+244 SDVLINI

-258 DESFDDNQIY
+258 DESFDDNQIF

-280 QSSEML
+280 QSSERL

-312 FVVDNDTIVMQ
+312 FIVDNDTIIRQ
-323 SDSANY
+323 LDSANY
-329 NDDEVWNDEIFMFEL
+329 NDDKVWNDDIFMFEL
-344 TKIGN
+344 DWLG
-349 IYTYFTNNRFKNIN
+349 IYNNNQRFKNIN
-363 ILKEWLGSGI
+363 ILNEWLGSGI

-384 GFLAINRYDFSS
+384 GFLAINRDDFSS
-396 WEDGFLY
+396 YQLGFLY

-421 IYAVDGMPIM
+421 IYAIDGMPMIM

-479 SSISNAVAGIVLE
+479 SSISNAVAGIILE

-514 QGSFNLGV
+514 QGSFNLAV
-522 NDVVIAMYSITRDP
+522 NDVVIAMYEITRDP

-549 DSLTVLTSED
+549 DSLTVLTSEN
-559 SDHYKPFLAKFKYDL
+559 SDYYKPFLAKFKYDL

-604 NPFGASDFTVKYKDT
+604 NPFGASDFTVKYKNT

>member
-17 DISGEVS
+17 DISGDVS

-132 KPIKGLM
+132 EPINAIPIQRPLM
-139 NITPTIIALPA
+139 LIVLRS
-150 YLTFNVFDVIRYLV
+150 YLVLNVLDVIRYLV
-164 EFITDNE
+164 DFITDNE
-171 VGVVSPY
+171 VEVISRY
-178 LSTANMFISTGYAM
+178 LSNANIFISTGYAM
-192 RHANGLAEQ
+192 RHAKGTAEQ
-201 MFPTVSLGTLLEEVR
+201 MFPTLSLSQVLEEVR
-216 KATSIYGVMEMQGDK
+216 KATSLYGVMTEVAGK
-231 PILRLEKE
+231 PTLILEKE
-239 VDTFG
+239 EDTFG
-244 SEVLINI
+244 SDVLINI

-258 DESFDDNQIY
+258 DESFDDNQIF

-280 QSSEML
+280 QSSERL

-312 FVVDNDTIVMQ
+312 FIVDNDTIIRQ
-323 SDSANY
+323 LDSANY
-329 NDDEVWNDEIFMFEL
+329 NDDKVWNDDIFMFEL
-344 TKIGN
+344 DGLG
-349 IYTYFTNNRFKNIN
+349 IYNNNQRFKNIN
-363 ILKEWLGSGI
+363 ILNEWLGSGI

-384 GFLAINRYDFSS
+384 GFLAINRDDFSS
-396 WEDGFLY
+396 YQLGFLY

-421 IYAVDGMPIM
+421 IYAIDGMPMIM

-479 SSISNAVAGIVLE
+479 SSISNAVAGIILE

-514 QGSFNLGV
+514 QGSFNLAV
-522 NDVVIAMYSITRDP
+522 NDVVIAMYEITRDP

-549 DSLTVLTSED
+549 DSLTVLTSEN

-604 NPFGASDFTVKYKDT
+604 NPFGASDFTVKYKNT

>member
-44 DSQLT
+44 DSKLT

-132 KPIKGLM
+132 EPINAIPIQRPLM
-139 NITPTIIALPA
+139 LIVLRS
-150 YLTFNVFDVIRYLV
+150 YLVLNVLDVIRYLV
-164 EFITDNE
+164 DFITDNE
-171 VGVVSPY
+171 VEVISRY
-178 LSTANMFISTGYAM
+178 LSNANIFISTGYAM
-192 RHANGLAEQ
+192 RHAKGTAEQ
-201 MFPTVSLGTLLEEVR
+201 MFPTLSLSQVLEEVR
-216 KATSIYGVMEMQGDK
+216 KATSLYGVMTEVAGK
-231 PILRLEKE
+231 PTLILEKE
-239 VDTFG
+239 EDTFG
-244 SEVLINI
+244 SDVLINI

-258 DESFDDNQIY
+258 DESFDDNQIF

-280 QSSEML
+280 QSSERL

-312 FVVDNDTIVMQ
+312 FIVDNDTIIRQ
-323 SDSANY
+323 LDSANY
-329 NDDEVWNDEIFMFEL
+329 NDDKVWNDDIFMFEL
-344 TKIGN
+344 DWLG
-349 IYTYFTNNRFKNIN
+349 IYNNNQRFKNIN
-363 ILKEWLGSGI
+363 ILNEWLGSGI

-384 GFLAINRYDFSS
+384 GFLAINRDDFSS
-396 WEDGFLY
+396 YQLGFLY

-421 IYAVDGMPIM
+421 IYAIDGMPMIM

-514 QGSFNLGV
+514 QGSFNLAV
-522 NDVVIAMYSITRDP
+522 NDVVIAMYEITRDP

-549 DSLTVLTSED
+549 DSLTVLTSEN
-559 SDHYKPFLAKFKYDL
+559 SDYYKPFLAKFKYDL

-604 NPFGASDFTVKYKDT
+604 NPFGASDFTVKYKNT

>member
-17 DISGEVS
+17 DISGDVS

-92 VQVTKG
+92 VQITKG

-132 KPIKGLM
+132 EPINAIPIQRPLM
-139 NITPTIIALPA
+139 LIVLRS
-150 YLTFNVFDVIRYLV
+150 YLVLNVLDVIRYLV
-164 EFITDNE
+164 DFITDNE
-171 VGVVSPY
+171 VEVISRY
-178 LSTANMFISTGYAM
+178 LSNANIFISTGYAM
-192 RHANGLAEQ
+192 RHAKGTAEQ
-201 MFPTVSLGTLLEEVR
+201 MFPTLSLSQVLEEVR
-216 KATSIYGVMEMQGDK
+216 KATSLYGVMTEVAGK
-231 PILRLEKE
+231 PTLILEKE
-239 VDTFG
+239 EDTFG
-244 SEVLINI
+244 SDVLINI

-258 DESFDDNQIY
+258 DESFDDNQIF

-280 QSSEML
+280 QSSERL

-312 FVVDNDTIVMQ
+312 FIVDNDTIIRQ
-323 SDSANY
+323 LDSANY
-329 NDDEVWNDEIFMFEL
+329 NDDKVWNDDIFMFEL
-344 TKIGN
+344 DWLG
-349 IYTYFTNNRFKNIN
+349 IYNNNQRFKNIN
-363 ILKEWLGSGI
+363 ILNEWLGSGI

-384 GFLAINRYDFSS
+384 GFLAINRDDFSS
-396 WEDGFLY
+396 YQLGFLY

-421 IYAVDGMPIM
+421 IYAIDGMPMIM

-479 SSISNAVAGIVLE
+479 SSISNAVAGIILE

-514 QGSFNLGV
+514 QGSFNLAV
-522 NDVVIAMYSITRDP
+522 NDVVIAMYEITRDP

-549 DSLTVLTSED
+549 DSLTVLTSEN

>member
-132 KPIKGLM
+132 EPINAIPILRPLM
-139 NITPTIIALPA
+139 LIVLRS
-150 YLTFNVFDVIRYLV
+150 YLVLNVLDVIRYLV
-164 EFITDNE
+164 DFITDNE
-171 VGVVSPY
+171 VEVISRY
-178 LSTANMFISTGYAM
+178 LSNANIFISTGYAM
-192 RHANGLAEQ
+192 RHAKGTAEQ
-201 MFPTVSLGTLLEEVR
+201 MFPTLSLSQVLEEVR
-216 KATSIYGVMEMQGDK
+216 KATSLYGVMTEVAGK
-231 PILRLEKE
+231 PTLILEKE
-239 VDTFG
+239 EDTFG
-244 SEVLINI
+244 SDVLINI

-258 DESFDDNQIY
+258 DESFDDNQIF

-280 QSSEML
+280 QSSERL

-312 FVVDNDTIVMQ
+312 FIVDNDTIIRQ
-323 SDSANY
+323 LDSANY
-329 NDDEVWNDEIFMFEL
+329 NDDKVWNDDIFMFEL
-344 TKIGN
+344 DWLG
-349 IYTYFTNNRFKNIN
+349 IYNNNQRFKNIN
-363 ILKEWLGSGI
+363 ILNEWLGSGI

-384 GFLAINRYDFSS
+384 GFLAINRDDFSS
-396 WEDGFLY
+396 YQLGFLY

-421 IYAVDGMPIM
+421 IYAIDGMPMIM

-479 SSISNAVAGIVLE
+479 SSISNAVAGIILE

-514 QGSFNLGV
+514 QGSFNLAV
-522 NDVVIAMYSITRDP
+522 NDVVIAMYEITRNP

-549 DSLTVLTSED
+549 DSLTVLTSEN
-559 SDHYKPFLAKFKYDL
+559 SDYYKPFLAKFKYDL

-590 RINGVDTWIKEVKF
+590 RINGVDTWISV
-604 NPFGASDFTVKYKDT
+604 
-619 LC
+619 

>member
-132 KPIKGLM
+132 EPINAIPIQRPLM
-139 NITPTIIALPA
+139 LIVLRS
-150 YLTFNVFDVIRYLV
+150 YLVLNVLDVIRYLV
-164 EFITDNE
+164 DFITDNE
-171 VGVVSPY
+171 VEVISRY
-178 LSTANMFISTGYAM
+178 LSNANIFISTGYAM
-192 RHANGLAEQ
+192 RHAKGTAEQ
-201 MFPTVSLGTLLEEVR
+201 MFPTLSLSQVLEEVR
-216 KATSIYGVMEMQGDK
+216 KATSLYGVMTEVAGK
-231 PILRLEKE
+231 PTLILEKE
-239 VDTFG
+239 EDTFG
-244 SEVLINI
+244 SDVLINI

-258 DESFDDNQIY
+258 DESFDDNQIF

-280 QSSEML
+280 QSSERL

-312 FVVDNDTIVMQ
+312 FIVDNDTIIRQ
-323 SDSANY
+323 LDSANY
-329 NDDEVWNDEIFMFEL
+329 NDDEVWNDDIFMFEL
-344 TKIGN
+344 DWLG
-349 IYTYFTNNRFKNIN
+349 IYNNNQRFKNIN
-363 ILKEWLGSGI
+363 ILNEWLGSGI

-384 GFLAINRYDFSS
+384 GFLAINRDDFSS
-396 WEDGFLY
+396 YQLGFLY

-421 IYAVDGMPIM
+421 IYAIDGMPMIM

-479 SSISNAVAGIVLE
+479 SSISNAVAGIVME

-514 QGSFNLGV
+514 QGSFNLAV
-522 NDVVIAMYSITRDP
+522 NDVVIAMYEITRNP

-549 DSLTVLTSED
+549 DSLTVLTSEN

>member
-17 DISGEVS
+17 DISGDVS

-44 DSQLT
+44 DSKLT

-132 KPIKGLM
+132 EPINAIPIQRPLM
-139 NITPTIIALPA
+139 LIVLRS
-150 YLTFNVFDVIRYLV
+150 YLVLNVLDVIRYLV
-164 EFITDNE
+164 DFITDNE
-171 VGVVSPY
+171 VEVISRY
-178 LSTANMFISTGYAM
+178 LSNANIFISTGYAM
-192 RHANGLAEQ
+192 RHAKGTAEQ
-201 MFPTVSLGTLLEEVR
+201 MFPTLSLSQVLEEVR
-216 KATSIYGVMEMQGDK
+216 KATSLYGVMTEVAGK
-231 PILRLEKE
+231 PTLILEKE
-239 VDTFG
+239 EDTFG
-244 SEVLINI
+244 SDVLINI

-258 DESFDDNQIY
+258 DESFDDNQIF

-280 QSSEML
+280 QSSERL

-312 FVVDNDTIVMQ
+312 FIVDNDTIIRQ
-323 SDSANY
+323 LDSANY
-329 NDDEVWNDEIFMFEL
+329 NDDEVWNDDIFMFEL
-344 TKIGN
+344 DWLG
-349 IYTYFTNNRFKNIN
+349 IYNNNQRFKNIN
-363 ILKEWLGSGI
+363 ILNEWLGSGI

-384 GFLAINRYDFSS
+384 GLLAINRDDFSS
-396 WEDGFLY
+396 YQLGFLY

-421 IYAVDGMPIM
+421 IYAIDGMPMIM

-479 SSISNAVAGIVLE
+479 SSISNAVAGIILE

-514 QGSFNLGV
+514 QGSFNLAV
-522 NDVVIAMYSITRDP
+522 NDVVIAMYEITRNP

-549 DSLTVLTSED
+549 DSLTVLTSEN
-559 SDHYKPFLAKFKYDL
+559 SDYYKPFLAKFKYDL

-604 NPFGASDFTVKYKDT
+604 NPFGASDFTVKYKNT

>member
-17 DISGEVS
+17 DISGDVS

-132 KPIKGLM
+132 EPINAIPIQRPLM
-139 NITPTIIALPA
+139 LIVLRS
-150 YLTFNVFDVIRYLV
+150 YLVLNVLDVIRYLV
-164 EFITDNE
+164 DFITDNE
-171 VGVVSPY
+171 VEVISRY
-178 LSTANMFISTGYAM
+178 LSNANIFISTGYAM
-192 RHANGLAEQ
+192 RHAKGTAEQ
-201 MFPTVSLGTLLEEVR
+201 MFPTLSLSQVLEEVR
-216 KATSIYGVMEMQGDK
+216 KATSLYGVMTEVAGK
-231 PILRLEKE
+231 PTLILEKE
-239 VDTFG
+239 EDTFG
-244 SEVLINI
+244 SDVLINI

-258 DESFDDNQIY
+258 DESFDDNQIF

-280 QSSEML
+280 QSSERL

-312 FVVDNDTIVMQ
+312 FIVDNDTIIRQ
-323 SDSANY
+323 LDSANY
-329 NDDEVWNDEIFMFEL
+329 NDDKVWNDDIFMFEL
-344 TKIGN
+344 DWLG
-349 IYTYFTNNRFKNIN
+349 IYNNNQRFKNIN
-363 ILKEWLGSGI
+363 ILNEWLGSGI

-384 GFLAINRYDFSS
+384 GFLAINRDDFSS
-396 WEDGFLY
+396 YQLGFLY

-421 IYAVDGMPIM
+421 IYAIDGMPMIM

-479 SSISNAVAGIVLE
+479 SSISNAVAGIVME

-514 QGSFNLGV
+514 QGSFNLAV
-522 NDVVIAMYSITRDP
+522 NDVVIAMYEITRNP

-549 DSLTVLTSED
+549 DSLTVLTSEN

-604 NPFGASDFTVKYKDT
+604 NPFGASDFTVKYKNT

>member
-44 DSQLT
+44 DSKLT

-132 KPIKGLM
+132 EPINAIPIQRPLM
-139 NITPTIIALPA
+139 LIVLRS
-150 YLTFNVFDVIRYLV
+150 YLVLNVLDVIRYLV
-164 EFITDNE
+164 DFITDNE
-171 VGVVSPY
+171 VEVISRY
-178 LSTANMFISTGYAM
+178 LSNANIFISTGYAM
-192 RHANGLAEQ
+192 RHAKGTAEQ
-201 MFPTVSLGTLLEEVR
+201 MFPTLSLSQVLEEVR
-216 KATSIYGVMEMQGDK
+216 KATSLYGVMTEVAGK
-231 PILRLEKE
+231 PTLILEKE
-239 VDTFG
+239 EDTFG
-244 SEVLINI
+244 SDVLINI

-258 DESFDDNQIY
+258 DESFDDNQIF

-280 QSSEML
+280 QSSERL

-312 FVVDNDTIVMQ
+312 FIVDNDTIIRQ
-323 SDSANY
+323 LDSANY
-329 NDDEVWNDEIFMFEL
+329 NDDEVWNDDIFMFEL
-344 TKIGN
+344 DWLG
-349 IYTYFTNNRFKNIN
+349 IYNNNQRFKNIN
-363 ILKEWLGSGI
+363 ILNEWLGSGI

-384 GFLAINRYDFSS
+384 GFLAINRDDFSS
-396 WEDGFLY
+396 YQLGFLY

-421 IYAVDGMPIM
+421 IYAIDGMPMIM

-514 QGSFNLGV
+514 QGSFNLAV
-522 NDVVIAMYSITRDP
+522 NDVVIAMYEITRDP

-549 DSLTVLTSED
+549 DSLTVLTSEN
-559 SDHYKPFLAKFKYDL
+559 SDYYKPFLAKFKYDL

-604 NPFGASDFTVKYKDT
+604 NPFGASDFTVKYKNT

>member
-44 DSQLT
+44 DSKLT

-132 KPIKGLM
+132 EPINAIPIQRPLM
-139 NITPTIIALPA
+139 LIVLRS
-150 YLTFNVFDVIRYLV
+150 YLVLNVLDVIRYLV
-164 EFITDNE
+164 DFITDNE
-171 VGVVSPY
+171 VEVISRY
-178 LSTANMFISTGYAM
+178 LSNANIFISTGYAM
-192 RHANGLAEQ
+192 RHAKGTAEQ
-201 MFPTVSLGTLLEEVR
+201 MFPTLSLSQVLEEVR
-216 KATSIYGVMEMQGDK
+216 KATSLYGVMTEVAGK
-231 PILRLEKE
+231 PTLILEKE
-239 VDTFG
+239 EDTFG
-244 SEVLINI
+244 SDVLINI

-258 DESFDDNQIY
+258 DESFDDNQIF

-280 QSSEML
+280 QSSERL

-312 FVVDNDTIVMQ
+312 FIVDNDTIIRQ
-323 SDSANY
+323 LDSANY
-329 NDDEVWNDEIFMFEL
+329 NDDKVWNDDIFMFEL
-344 TKIGN
+344 DWLG
-349 IYTYFTNNRFKNIN
+349 IYNNNQRFKNIN
-363 ILKEWLGSGI
+363 ILNEWLGSGI

-384 GFLAINRYDFSS
+384 GFLAINRDDFSS
-396 WEDGFLY
+396 YQLGFLY

-421 IYAVDGMPIM
+421 IYAIDGMPMIM

-479 SSISNAVAGIVLE
+479 SSISNAVAGIILE

-514 QGSFNLGV
+514 QGSFNLAV
-522 NDVVIAMYSITRDP
+522 NDVVIAMYEITRDP

-549 DSLTVLTSED
+549 DSLTVLTSEN

-604 NPFGASDFTVKYKDT
+604 NPFGASDFTVKYKNT

>member
-132 KPIKGLM
+132 EPINAIPIQRPLM
-139 NITPTIIALPA
+139 LIVLRS
-150 YLTFNVFDVIRYLV
+150 YLVLNVLDVIRYLV
-164 EFITDNE
+164 DFITDNE
-171 VGVVSPY
+171 VEVISRY
-178 LSTANMFISTGYAM
+178 LSNANIFISTGYAM
-192 RHANGLAEQ
+192 RHAKGTAEQ
-201 MFPTVSLGTLLEEVR
+201 MFPTLSLSQVLEEVR
-216 KATSIYGVMEMQGDK
+216 KATSLYGVMTEVAGK
-231 PILRLEKE
+231 PTLILEKE
-239 VDTFG
+239 EDTFG
-244 SEVLINI
+244 SDVLINI

-258 DESFDDNQIY
+258 DESFDDNQIF

-280 QSSEML
+280 QSSERL

-312 FVVDNDTIVMQ
+312 FIVDNDTIIRQ
-323 SDSANY
+323 LDSANY
-329 NDDEVWNDEIFMFEL
+329 NDDEVWNDDIFMFEL
-344 TKIGN
+344 DWLG
-349 IYTYFTNNRFKNIN
+349 IYNNNQRFKNIN
-363 ILKEWLGSGI
+363 ILNEWLGSGI

-384 GFLAINRYDFSS
+384 GFLAINRDDFSS
-396 WEDGFLY
+396 YQLGFLY

-421 IYAVDGMPIM
+421 IYAIDGMPMIM

-479 SSISNAVAGIVLE
+479 SSISNAVAGIILE

-514 QGSFNLGV
+514 QGSFNLAV
-522 NDVVIAMYSITRDP
+522 NDVVIAMYEITRNP

-549 DSLTVLTSED
+549 DSLTVLTSEN
-559 SDHYKPFLAKFKYDL
+559 SDYYKPFLAKFKYDL

-604 NPFGASDFTVKYKDT
+604 NPFGASDFTVKYKNT

>member
-17 DISGEVS
+17 DISGDVS

-92 VQVTKG
+92 VQITKG

-132 KPIKGLM
+132 EPINAIPIQRPLM
-139 NITPTIIALPA
+139 LIVLRS
-150 YLTFNVFDVIRYLV
+150 YLVLNVLDVIRYLV
-164 EFITDNE
+164 DFITDNE
-171 VGVVSPY
+171 VEVISRY
-178 LSTANMFISTGYAM
+178 LSNANIFISTGYAM
-192 RHANGLAEQ
+192 RHAKGTAEQ
-201 MFPTVSLGTLLEEVR
+201 MFPTLSLSQILEEVR
-216 KATSIYGVMEMQGDK
+216 KATSLYGVMTEVAGK
-231 PILRLEKE
+231 PTLILEKE
-239 VDTFG
+239 EDTFG
-244 SEVLINI
+244 SDVLINI

-258 DESFDDNQIY
+258 DESFDDNQIF

-280 QSSEML
+280 QSSERL

-312 FVVDNDTIVMQ
+312 FIVDNDTIIRQ
-323 SDSANY
+323 LDSANY
-329 NDDEVWNDEIFMFEL
+329 NDDKVWNDDIFMFEL
-344 TKIGN
+344 DWLG
-349 IYTYFTNNRFKNIN
+349 IYNNNQRFKNIN
-363 ILKEWLGSGI
+363 ILNEWLGSGI

-384 GFLAINRYDFSS
+384 GFLAINRDDFSS
-396 WEDGFLY
+396 YQLGFLY

-421 IYAVDGMPIM
+421 IYAIDGMPMIM

-479 SSISNAVAGIVLE
+479 SSISNAVAGIILE

-514 QGSFNLGV
+514 QGSFNLAV
-522 NDVVIAMYSITRDP
+522 NDVVIAMYEITRDP

-549 DSLTVLTSED
+549 DSLTVLTSEN
-559 SDHYKPFLAKFKYDL
+559 SDYYKPFLAKFKYDL

>member
-44 DSQLT
+44 DSKLT

-132 KPIKGLM
+132 EPINAIPIQRPLM
-139 NITPTIIALPA
+139 LIVLRS
-150 YLTFNVFDVIRYLV
+150 YLVLNVLDVIRYLV
-164 EFITDNE
+164 DFITDNE
-171 VGVVSPY
+171 VEVISRY
-178 LSTANMFISTGYAM
+178 LSNANIFISTGYAM
-192 RHANGLAEQ
+192 RHAKGTAEQ
-201 MFPTVSLGTLLEEVR
+201 MFPTLSLSQVLEEVR
-216 KATSIYGVMEMQGDK
+216 KATSLYGVMTEVAGK
-231 PILRLEKE
+231 PTLILEKE
-239 VDTFG
+239 EDTFG
-244 SEVLINI
+244 SDVLINI

-258 DESFDDNQIY
+258 DESFDDNQIF

-280 QSSEML
+280 QSSERL

-312 FVVDNDTIVMQ
+312 FIVDNDTIIRQ
-323 SDSANY
+323 LDSANY
-329 NDDEVWNDEIFMFEL
+329 NDDEVWNDDIFMFEL
-344 TKIGN
+344 DWLG
-349 IYTYFTNNRFKNIN
+349 IYNNNQRFKNIN
-363 ILKEWLGSGI
+363 ILNEWLGSGI

-384 GFLAINRYDFSS
+384 GFLAINRDDFSS
-396 WEDGFLY
+396 YQLGFLY

-421 IYAVDGMPIM
+421 IYAIDGMPMIM

-479 SSISNAVAGIVLE
+479 SSISNAVAGIILE

-514 QGSFNLGV
+514 QGSFNLAV
-522 NDVVIAMYSITRDP
+522 NDVVIAMYEITRNP

-549 DSLTVLTSED
+549 DSLTVLTSEN
-559 SDHYKPFLAKFKYDL
+559 SDYYKPFLAKFKYDL

-604 NPFGASDFTVKYKDT
+604 NPFGASDFTVKYKNT